1 MRTSNRGYRGW
12 AAAVA
17 LAALALSCTDSYLYD
32 PKMEGAVPADRAV
45 AVAGDFCTPASNAV
59 TRPIKILLV
68 MDASQ
73 SMAVNDPDGTR
84 ATAMI
89 DLMNNLPN
97 DPEVYISVLLFAG
110 STSAWLTS
118 DNTSRF
124 DELDMLSQNYR
135 TQLAQRLLNFTVPGT
150 MANRDS
156 TDFVKPLADIY
167 ALITRDIADTRLA
180 AQQAGKS
187 DTRARYTVIFLS
199 DGEPTKNQDDQL
211 LCQDAVTRIRD
222 LKDLAEDVTFNT
234 VHVFEP
240 TAPIASTKCDL
251 DGGITNSVAGTTS
264 MNCRPFAT
272 LPPGQCPL
280 FQVNQDAAR
289 LERMAELG
297 GGEFR
302 DFRNNE
308 PINFLSFKFG
318 QTRRTYEFDKLVVSN
333 FTAPPDSPADAGDTD
348 GDGLTDMEEADAGT
362 LPWVVDTD
370 GDGFSDGVEVHFA
383 TLGASFNPLNVALP
397 DGGGLDP
404 GCPPELRGVD
414 SDCDGL
420 LDCDEQIIG
429 TNSQRVDTDDD
440 GIPDAVEWKLGG
452 QPSGNDLSQD
462 PDTDSLKNGDEM
474 LMHTNLKVAD
484 ASKLSV
490 TGYRY
495 TVEKNGPVNDQGQQC
510 FTFRVD
516 NVLLAPTWAD
526 TRDAGNPDG
535 GAPLVRKGEG
545 YNDIYVSISMKP
557 GDDPNG
563 HTLIRQFRYDTA
575 RYPVGGIKLPA
586 DGVVR
591 VHDADLVEACG
602 LTQTGP

>member
-1 MRTSNRGYRGW
+1 MTAHPRSSRWLG
-12 AAAVA
+12 A
-17 LAALALSCTDSYLYD
+17 AALAVLLSFSCTDSYLYD
-32 PKMEGAVPADRAV
+32 PKVEDQIPADRTM
-45 AVAGDFCTPASNAV
+45 AVAGDFCTPPSNAV
-59 TRPIKILLV
+59 VRPIKILLV

-73 SMAVNDPDGTR
+73 SMSVNDPDGTR
-84 ATAMI
+84 AQAMI
-89 DLMNNLPN
+89 DLMSTLPD
-97 DPEVYISVLLFAG
+97 DPEIYISILLFAG

-118 DNTSRF
+118 DNTPRF
-124 DELDMLSQNYR
+124 DELDMLSSTYR
-135 TQLAQRLLNFTVPGT
+135 TLLAQRLLNFTVPGNMT
-150 MANRDS
+150 NRDS
-156 TDFVKPLADIY
+156 TDFVKPLSDVY
-167 ALITRDIADTRLA
+167 ALVTRDIADTRIA
-180 AQQAGKS
+180 AQMSGKGGE
-187 DTRARYTVIFLS
+187 TLARYTVIFLS

-211 LCQDAVTRIRD
+211 LCGDAVTRIRD

-234 VHVFEP
+234 CHVFEP

-251 DGGITNSVAGTTS
+251 DGGTINSVANQ

-308 PINFLSFKFG
+308 PINFLNFNFG
-318 QTRRTYEFDKLVVSN
+318 QVRRTYEFDKLVVAN
-333 FTAPPDSPADAGDTD
+333 FSAPPDSPPDAGDTD
-348 GDGLTDMEEADAGT
+348 SDGLLDAEEIDAGT
-362 LPWVVDTD
+362 IPWVVDTD
-370 GDGFSDGVEVHFA
+370 GDGFSDGVEVHFS
-383 TLGASFNPLNVALP
+383 TLGAAFNPLNVMLP

-429 TNSQRVDTDDD
+429 TNSLRVDTDDD

-452 QPSGNDLSQD
+452 QPSGNDLAQD
-462 PDTDSLKNGDEM
+462 PDTDSLKNADEM
-474 LMHTNLKVAD
+474 LMHTDLKIAD

-495 TVEKNGPVNDQGQQC
+495 NVQKNGPVNDLGQQC
-510 FTFRVD
+510 FNFRVD
-516 NVLLAPTWAD
+516 NVLLEPTWED

-535 GAPLVRKGEG
+535 GAPLFAPRGAG
-545 YNDIYVSISMKP
+545 YNDIYVSLSMKP
-557 GDDPNG
+557 GDDATG
-563 HTLIRQFRYDTA
+563 HTLMRQFRINTT
-575 RYPVGGIKLPA
+575 RYPVGGIKLPS
-586 DGVVR
+586 DGVVT
-591 VHDADLVEACG
+591 VHDSDLVEQCG
-602 LTQTGP
+602 VTQTGP